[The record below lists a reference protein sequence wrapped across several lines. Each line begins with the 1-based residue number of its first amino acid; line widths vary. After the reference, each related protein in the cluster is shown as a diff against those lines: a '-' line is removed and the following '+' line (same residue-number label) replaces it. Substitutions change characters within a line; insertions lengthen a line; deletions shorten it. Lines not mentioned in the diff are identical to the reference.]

1 MSVITTIPGN
11 TTGSVVPVPPSSI
24 PLANGKVLIGN
35 ASNVAAAQ
43 SVSGDVTIS
52 NAGVTTI
59 GAGKVTEAMQVLA
72 DNTTNNVSTSKHG
85 YAPKLPNDA
94 TKYLDGTG
102 NYTVPAGGGGGA
114 TVVET
119 VGSGTDYTLTTTPT
133 LVAFGGG
140 NLELTIAD
148 AGTYDVEIGVFEDLS
163 GVTASAGANG
173 AFVMAALDTGGGYG
187 APFALR
193 VTSSIPILA
202 AAVLGITGKS
212 SYFARGGLSGVV
224 CGAGDKIGVLA
235 ATAGAVTGSWV
246 LKADQTSGACSYIR
260 ATKVA

>member
-1 MSVITTIPGN
+1 MASIVIPGGG
-11 TTGSVVPVPPSSI
+11 TGADTAGNFHWKAPV
-24 PLANGKVLIGN
+24 A
-35 ASNVAAAQ
+35 NVAALPASGNSYGDARVTLDTGGVYVWVQGTPDAWQ
-43 SVSGDVTIS
+43 SSTQG
-52 NAGVTTI
+52 
-59 GAGKVTEAMQVLA
+59 EA
-72 DNTTNNVSTSKHG
+72 
-85 YAPKLPNDA
+85 
-94 TKYLDGTG
+94 
-102 NYTVPAGGGGGA
+102 A

-163 GVTASAGANG
+163 AVTASATPNG
-173 AFVMAALDTGGGYG
+173 AFIMAALDTGGGYG

-193 VTSSIPILA
+193 VTSSIPALA
-202 AAVLGITGKS
+202 AAVAGITGKS

-235 ATAGAVTGSWV
+235 ATAQAVTGNWV